1 MKKISLM
8 LFTLLL
14 SAGLRAEV
22 LDCDFTEPFFNI
34 KFNPATKVVTYVGI
48 ESYNEDSGTFEEV
61 IIAENAKLVET
72 TTTGPVIGSEYSLRK
87 EDDTEIM
94 KIALTFRGSNGMS
107 DHVYP
112 FDAWYG
118 PYMGAC
124 ETESAPAV
132 DTFALMDGLTN

>member
-8 LFTLLL
+8 LLSLLL

-22 LDCDFTEPFFNI
+22 LVCDFTEPFFNI
-34 KFNPATKVVTYVGI
+34 KFDPVTKVVTYMGI
-48 ESYNEDSGTFEEV
+48 DTYNRGDGTFDEV
-61 IIAENAKLVET
+61 ILAKNAKLVET

-87 EDDTEIM
+87 EDDTELM
-94 KIALTFRGSNGMS
+94 KLALTFRGSNGMS

-112 FDAWYG
+112 FEAWYG

-124 ETESAPAV
+124 ETKSAPAV
-132 DTFALMDGLTN
+132 DTFALIDGLTD